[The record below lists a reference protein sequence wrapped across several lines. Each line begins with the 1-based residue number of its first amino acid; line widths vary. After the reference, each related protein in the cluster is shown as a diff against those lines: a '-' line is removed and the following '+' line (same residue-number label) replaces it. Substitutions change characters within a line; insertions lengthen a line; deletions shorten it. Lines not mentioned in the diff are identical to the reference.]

1 MSKIFTRTFRVRWG
15 ELEPGGTVSP
25 ANYLRYLIET
35 AWDWGVAIGW
45 AADYSQNPDV
55 FWVIRETEIRF
66 FHPLRHNDVFDFT
79 IWMVNWQRV
88 RGTRCFEMRFQE
100 SGDVIAQGTQQIVYM
115 DAKTGRPMNL
125 PEEEIAR
132 FWLEN
137 PRVFPFER
145 FPKIAPAENVCT
157 MQRQV
162 ESMDLDAYAQVNNV
176 IYVSY
181 AEEAAAQD
189 FASRGWPPAKFA
201 EANLAVATR
210 RIHIQYSAITGW
222 GEVLSIATH
231 MGDIKDTGGS
241 RYIRMT
247 RTGGSPVAE
256 CIIDWDLVDR
266 KSGEARPLPDE
277 LR

>member
-1 MSKIFTRTFRVRWG
+1 
-15 ELEPGGTVSP
+15 
-25 ANYLRYLIET
+25 
-35 AWDWGVAIGW
+35 
-45 AADYSQNPDV
+45 
-55 FWVIRETEIRF
+55 
-66 FHPLRHNDVFDFT
+66 
-79 IWMVNWQRV
+79 
-88 RGTRCFEMRFQE
+88 MRFKE

-145 FPKIAPAENVCT
+145 FPKIAPAENACT
-157 MQRQV
+157 MQRRV
-162 ESMDLDAYAQVNNV
+162 ELMDLDAYAQVNNV

-189 FASRGWPPAKFA
+189 FASRGWPPARFA
-201 EANLAVATR
+201 EANLAVVTR

-222 GEVLSIATH
+222 GEILNLSTH
-231 MGDIKDTGGS
+231 LFDIKDTGGS
-241 RYIRMT
+241 RHTRMT

-266 KSGEARPLPDE
+266 TSGEARPLPAE